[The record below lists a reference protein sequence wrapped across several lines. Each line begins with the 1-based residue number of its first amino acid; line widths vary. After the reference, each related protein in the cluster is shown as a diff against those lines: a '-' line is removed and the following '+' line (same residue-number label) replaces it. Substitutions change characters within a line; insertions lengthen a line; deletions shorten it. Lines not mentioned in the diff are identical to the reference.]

1 MADTYQAVYDAVRS
15 RLSGCNPGDI
25 IREAAAHGLDASNAI
40 HMVQAAWQEAAWAS
54 ASPSAIYRPRIAIDG
69 NMWCAVYGDNIQEGV
84 AGFGESPAL
93 AMADFDKN
101 WNAKLRDTT
110 NGR

>member
-1 MADTYQAVYDAVRS
+1 MSDTYQAVYDATRS
-15 RLSGCNPGDI
+15 RIHGANISEAFAGALRDAFGNAHHLMVCVAQDYSG
-25 IREAAAHGLDASNAI
+25 AALE
-40 HMVQAAWQEAAWAS
+40 QQR
-54 ASPSAIYRPRIAIDG
+54 PSVLYRPRIASDG

-101 WNAKLRDTT
+101 WNVTLRP
-110 NGR
+110 NA